1 MTTASP
7 IDRAYDLARS
17 GECKSVSQI
26 LRRLPEE
33 DRKSVETHLN
43 EPGARKTLILL
54 CSNAWLAAH

>member
-17 GECKSVSQI
+17 GQCKSVSQI
-26 LRRLPEE
+26 LRRLPEG
-33 DRKSVETHLN
+33 DRESVETHLN
-43 EPGARKTLILL
+43 EPGARKALILL